1 MTTYRKTR
9 SCGPSEFPLG
19 IEVIPDDSI
28 PIDEAVLVSR
38 NSKGEIVDAVRGIN
52 LQTEEKKS

>member
-19 IEVIPDDSI
+19 VEVIPDDSI
-28 PIDEAVLVSR
+28 PRGEAVLVSR
-38 NSKGEIVDAVRGIN
+38 NSKGEVVDAVRAVN
-52 LQTEEKKS
+52 LQTEEK